1 MTQGQAEQAV
11 AREFEKRGFIRNAVV
26 GVRIVESA
34 EASKLDARPI
44 ARGDLLSV
52 TVYDLA
58 GPGARSEFK
67 ARVGADG
74 TVGLPLIGTVTVDDL
89 SEAKAVDAIV
99 KALRDNNVAASAMV
113 SVLRLESADRASVK
127 LGPVAPGEVLR
138 VTLMDLA
145 GPGVE
150 TVKTVKVAANGQI
163 AMPLAGAIKVD
174 GLTEADAARAIAKA
188 YADKHLISGAQVTVL
203 KVNGAALLTDE
214 EVEPLPAAAP
224 ASERPRQARGK
235 KQQTGAR

>member
-1 MTQGQAEQAV
+1 V
-11 AREFEKRGFIRNAVV
+11 
-26 GVRIVESA
+26 
-34 EASKLDARPI
+34 
-44 ARGDLLSV
+44 
-52 TVYDLA
+52 
-58 GPGARSEFK
+58 RSEFK

-74 TVGLPLIGTVTVDDL
+74 TVGLPLIGTVTVDGL

-113 SVLRLESADRASVK
+113 SVLRLESADRANVK
-127 LGPVAPGEVLR
+127 IGPVAPGEVLR
-138 VTLMDLA
+138 VSLMDLA

-150 TVKTVKVAANGQI
+150 TVKTAKVAANGQI